1 MNLEANT
8 VIEVYKQKINQ
19 LINENVLL
27 ESMII
32 ELKNKLEAKES
43 KKHEAPEE
51 PSA

>member
-8 VIEVYKQKINQ
+8 IIEVYKQKINQ

-27 ESMII
+27 ESMVI
-32 ELKNKLEAKES
+32 ELKNKLEDIES